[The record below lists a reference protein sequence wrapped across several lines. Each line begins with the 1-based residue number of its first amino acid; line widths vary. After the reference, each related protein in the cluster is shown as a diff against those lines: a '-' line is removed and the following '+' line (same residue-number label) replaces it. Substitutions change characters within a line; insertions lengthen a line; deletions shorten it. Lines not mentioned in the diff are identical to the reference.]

1 MAQASSATTMAA
13 TDSIRHIQE
22 VVVTDKLPLRE
33 IISPQVLS
41 GDEVRRMS
49 SLSVADAMRYFSG
62 IQLKDYGGVGGLKT
76 VDIRSMGSAHL
87 GVFYDGI
94 ELGNAQNGQID
105 LGQFSLDNVEQINL
119 YNGQKS
125 SIFQPATDFCNAGS
139 IYIRTRRPQFKDSKG
154 RNLRFT
160 TKGGPGN
167 TLRITS
173 LWEQRLSRSVSA
185 SLSAGFLNSDGKY
198 CFRYRRVTPSGATAY
213 DTTATRH
220 NGDIHAERA
229 EVNIHGIID
238 RGYWDAKGYIYNSER
253 GIPGAIVNNV
263 WRRGERQNDLNTFL
277 QGRFE
282 KDMTSRLSTILMAK
296 YAFYRTHYM
305 PTTRHAS
312 ARITSTRRYAASS
325 VWPTGTSSTPTP
337 TASSTPPV

>member
-1 MAQASSATTMAA
+1 MRRLLTIVVCCAVALRVMAQASSATTMAA

-125 SIFQPATDFCNAGS
+125 SIFQPATDFCNAAAS
-139 IYIRTRRPQFKDSKG
+139 TSARSARSSRTQRAQSSFHDKG
-154 RNLRFT
+154 RTGQHPPHHIAMGAAAQPF
-160 TKGGPGN
+160 G
-167 TLRITS
+167 
-173 LWEQRLSRSVSA
+173 E
-185 SLSAGFLNSDGKY
+185 
-198 CFRYRRVTPSGATAY
+198 RV
-213 DTTATRH
+213 
-220 NGDIHAERA
+220 AERG
-229 EVNIHGIID
+229 VRQLRRQVPFPLPPSDTIGSHGL
-238 RGYWDAKGYIYNSER
+238 RH
-253 GIPGAIVNNV
+253 
-263 WRRGERQNDLNTFL
+263 
-277 QGRFE
+277 
-282 KDMTSRLSTILMAK
+282 
-296 YAFYRTHYM
+296 YRH
-305 PTTRHAS
+305 
-312 ARITSTRRYAASS
+312 
-325 VWPTGTSSTPTP
+325 
-337 TASSTPPV
+337 TA

>member
-1 MAQASSATTMAA
+1 MAQAPSATTMAA

-41 GDEVRRMS
+41 GDELRRMS

-154 RNLRFT
+154 AIFVSR
-160 TKGGPGN
+160 
-167 TLRITS
+167 
-173 LWEQRLSRSVSA
+173 QREDRATPSA
-185 SLSAGFLNSDGKY
+185 SHRYGSSGSAV
-198 CFRYRRVTPSGATAY
+198 R
-213 DTTATRH
+213 
-220 NGDIHAERA
+220 
-229 EVNIHGIID
+229 
-238 RGYWDAKGYIYNSER
+238 
-253 GIPGAIVNNV
+253 
-263 WRRGERQNDLNTFL
+263 
-277 QGRFE
+277 
-282 KDMTSRLSTILMAK
+282 
-296 YAFYRTHYM
+296 
-305 PTTRHAS
+305 
-312 ARITSTRRYAASS
+312 
-325 VWPTGTSSTPTP
+325 
-337 TASSTPPV
+337 

>member
-1 MAQASSATTMAA
+1 MALRVMAQAPSATTMAA

-41 GDEVRRMS
+41 GDELRRMS

-139 IYIRTRRPQFKDSKG
+139 FQA
-154 RNLRFT
+154 
-160 TKGGPGN
+160 GN
-167 TLRITS
+167 IGIGNYAAA
-173 LWEQRLSRSVSA
+173 QREDRATPSA
-185 SLSAGFLNSDGKY
+185 SHRYGSSGSAV
-198 CFRYRRVTPSGATAY
+198 R
-213 DTTATRH
+213 
-220 NGDIHAERA
+220 
-229 EVNIHGIID
+229 
-238 RGYWDAKGYIYNSER
+238 
-253 GIPGAIVNNV
+253 
-263 WRRGERQNDLNTFL
+263 
-277 QGRFE
+277 
-282 KDMTSRLSTILMAK
+282 
-296 YAFYRTHYM
+296 
-305 PTTRHAS
+305 
-312 ARITSTRRYAASS
+312 
-325 VWPTGTSSTPTP
+325 
-337 TASSTPPV
+337 